1 MWKWWLA
8 GFTLLAVLVY
18 ALRPQPEVRVTATV
32 AGPQIA
38 EQQQQPQ
45 ARAAPVAEAP
55 AAVVLPPP
63 DDHLSATAEM
73 AEAEAIAPRPEVVES
88 LREARLNGDSRTPPL
103 NQSRQRDELPSAEQ
117 LQDPELYQ
125 QYERRQQQRMY
136 RAYVEAS
143 KIKVAELE
151 KMIERGRREGISAE
165 QIAFAEQKAQGIQQ
179 MAEQLQQQ
187 HPEIMA
193 DDFAPADDWLTPPAP
208 RQQEAEQTQQTV
220 Q

>member
-32 AGPQIA
+32 AGPQTA
-38 EQQQQPQ
+38 EQQPQ
-45 ARAAPVAEAP
+45 ASAALIAETP
-55 AAVVLPPP
+55 AAVVLPQP
-63 DDHLSATAEM
+63 DDHPGAAAALT
-73 AEAEAIAPRPEVVES
+73 EAAVITPRPEVVES

-208 RQQEAEQTQQTV
+208 RQQGAEQTEQTV